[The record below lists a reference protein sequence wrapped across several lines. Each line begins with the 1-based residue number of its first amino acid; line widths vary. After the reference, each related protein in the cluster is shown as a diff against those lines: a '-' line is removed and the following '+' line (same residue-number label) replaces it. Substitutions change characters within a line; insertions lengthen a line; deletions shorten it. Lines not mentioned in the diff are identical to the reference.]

1 MKIGQIPER
10 EDDLLTMTMKEE
22 IGFWR
27 TDELLHGREN
37 VSAEGEGELSRRKS
51 N

>member
-10 EDDLLTMTMKEE
+10 EDGLLTMTMKEE
-22 IGFWR
+22 FGFWR
-27 TDELLHGREN
+27 AAELLHRREN
-37 VSAEGEGELSRRKS
+37 VSAEGEGESSRRKS